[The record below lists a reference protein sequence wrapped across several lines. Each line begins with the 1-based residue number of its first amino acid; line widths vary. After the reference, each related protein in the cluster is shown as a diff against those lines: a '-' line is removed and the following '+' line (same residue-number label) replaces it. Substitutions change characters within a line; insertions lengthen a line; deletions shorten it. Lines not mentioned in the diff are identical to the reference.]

1 MSVRRRGC
9 ACCADR
15 GSFGGSRSWRDTA
28 LFRHVRYRHRF
39 YNFILIRWH
48 LYAAVAAVAVNAG
61 VQANHIV
68 SQRAILVLNP
78 EQANR
83 ANSLYVAI
91 FLRRRRDRFMLR
103 SGSNLLGWSY
113 VSLVE
118 RLLAS
123 SG

>member
-15 GSFGGSRSWRDTA
+15 GSFGGSQSWRDTA

-39 YNFILIRWH
+39 YNFILFKWH

-68 SQRAILVLNP
+68 SQRAILLLNP

-91 FLRRRRDRFMLR
+91 FFVGGAIGSPIMRD
-103 SGSNLLGWSY
+103 
-113 VSLVE
+113 E
-118 RLLAS
+118 RLAAFFRFL
-123 SG
+123 